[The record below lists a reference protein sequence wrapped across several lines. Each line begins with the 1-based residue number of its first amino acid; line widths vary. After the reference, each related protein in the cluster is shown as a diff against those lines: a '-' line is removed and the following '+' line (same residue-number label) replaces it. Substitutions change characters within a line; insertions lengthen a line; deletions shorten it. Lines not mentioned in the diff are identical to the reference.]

1 MQDATKRLGRFLRLK
16 KMITMTK
23 EKNFSK
29 SEDSSAN
36 SVEQVA
42 LEHARWIVDGLWQR
56 WRFQHTKSR
65 MLLTVVV
72 AVFGGLLVTA
82 STMHSDLGWP
92 VWATLVIV
100 TLPWILSGYFLL
112 QSLKIVELED
122 EANRFV
128 KMWNLYYR
136 RNRQDSEDDF
146 RTWLVTTLTGADEES
161 NSVILSLREDAHRRA
176 GYYERAQRW
185 FYGGVLWV
193 PAVVVVFWLGRLSS

>member
-1 MQDATKRLGRFLRLK
+1 
-16 KMITMTK
+16 MTK
-23 EKNFSK
+23 ENIFSK
-29 SEDSSAN
+29 SEGSNAS
-36 SVEQVA
+36 SVEHVA

-82 STMHSDLGWP
+82 NTLYSDLGWP
-92 VWATLVIV
+92 VWAILVIV
-100 TLPWILSGYFLL
+100 ILPWILSVYFLL

-128 KMWNLYYR
+128 KMWNLYYQR
-136 RNRQDSEDDF
+136 DRQDSEDEF
-146 RTWLVTTLTGADEES
+146 CKWLVTTLTGADEEPD
-161 NSVILSLREDAHRRA
+161 SVILSLREDAHRRA

-185 FYGGVLWV
+185 FYGGMLWA